1 MRKLLIPLLAAFAL
15 PTAVS
20 ADTWW
25 LVLTTGKIGSS
36 ESSALA
42 KGDKGDPKY
51 QNCVDPACLRDCTS
65 WQNKA
70 SRWRDTYIRRTNI
83 YIKGYDIS
91 NPNMC
96 KALCTKRIDMP
107 SPEGAQKCR

>member
-1 MRKLLIPLLAAFAL
+1 MRTLAFLAAASL
-15 PTAVS
+15 GLGVTAFQP
-20 ADTWW
+20 
-25 LVLTTGKIGSS
+25 SS
-36 ESSALA
+36 YAVEVA

-51 QNCVDPACLRDCTS
+51 QYCVDPACLRDCTS